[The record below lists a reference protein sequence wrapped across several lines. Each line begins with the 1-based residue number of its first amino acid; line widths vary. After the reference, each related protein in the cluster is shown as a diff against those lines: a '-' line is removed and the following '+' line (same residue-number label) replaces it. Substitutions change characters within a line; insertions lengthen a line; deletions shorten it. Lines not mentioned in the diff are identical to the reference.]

1 MLQMLLK
8 IGEFSP
14 GTFSPCMMS
23 GFPAYFY
30 SATSVEFIDPSRSGR
45 TKVRKITRAMGR
57 CVRGLSIGN
66 APRLIRLLWGKGR
79 RGKNNLFLAVRADLP
94 VARSAPGIT
103 IQNDSADFQRGLI
116 FQGPQCRGFLI
127 TDGAVKCAVD
137 GRKQPVHAVAS
148 FSSIQCPGSGDHKA
162 PYNNDREY
170 AVDELPE
177 AVRCPS

>member
-1 MLQMLLK
+1 MHDERVPGVLLLPHLR
-8 IGEFSP
+8 EVHR
-14 GTFSPCMMS
+14 
-23 GFPAYFY
+23 
-30 SATSVEFIDPSRSGR
+30 SVEERAYKGQEDCEGNGKLCSRAIHR
-45 TKVRKITRAMGR
+45 QCPQVDTTIMGER
-57 CVRGLSIGN
+57 QE
-66 APRLIRLLWGKGR
+66 
-79 RGKNNLFLAVRADLP
+79 GKNNLFLAVRADLP